1 MDLNEMIEMDMERYY
16 IERAKTCAREDIG
29 NECVCTDCIND
40 LMGGYA

>member
-16 IERAKTCAREDIG
+16 IERAKTCAQEDIG